1 MNNIKEYRLN
11 VQNLKDNIDSL
22 QAGDKVLLSGVVFTA
37 RDAAHKKL
45 TELIQLNKPLPFD
58 LNGSVIYYAGPTPAP
73 SNLPIGSCGPTTSSR
88 MDAFAPL
95 LLDNGSLAMIGKGDR
110 AETVYN
116 SIIKNK
122 SLYFAALGGG
132 GAIAAKSVISAE
144 IIAFEELGCEA
155 VRKLE
160 IKDFPLI
167 LAIDSKG
174 NSIYK

>member
-11 VQNLKDNIDSL
+11 TQDLKDNIDFL
-22 QAGDKVLLSGVVFTA
+22 QAGDKVLLSGTVFTA
-37 RDAAHKKL
+37 RDAAHKKI
-45 TELIQLNKPLPFD
+45 TELIQSNQPLPFD
-58 LNGSVIYYAGPTPAP
+58 LINSVIYYAGPTPAP

-95 LLDNGSLAMIGKGDR
+95 LLDNGLISMIGKGDR
-110 AETVYN
+110 AESVYN

-122 SLYFAALGGG
+122 ALYFAALGGG

-160 IKDFPLI
+160 IRDFPLI